1 MCGFSPLEFAIVA
14 LLVATIAGPRLLSL
28 RRFAQPTRALR
39 VRTGPQRPEAWRVV
53 VAFGAVLL
61 VGLLVLRFGSRL
73 VPLLARIVRGST
85 W

>member
-14 LLVATIAGPRLLSL
+14 LLVATIAGPRLLAL
-28 RRFAQPTRALR
+28 GRLLPAARPRRPRP
-39 VRTGPQRPEAWRVV
+39 GPRRPEAWRVV
-53 VAFGAVLL
+53 IAFGSVLL